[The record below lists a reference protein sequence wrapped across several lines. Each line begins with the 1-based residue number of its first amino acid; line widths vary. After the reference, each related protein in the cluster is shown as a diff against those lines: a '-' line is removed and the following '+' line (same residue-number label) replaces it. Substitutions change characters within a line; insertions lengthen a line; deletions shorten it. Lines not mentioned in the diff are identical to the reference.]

1 MCGIVGSIQTGE
13 HVPLRDAV
21 RRAMD
26 HMVHRGPDGQGLE
39 EFIVRNGTASST
51 LGAPPIRSEEHTSE
65 LQSPDHLV
73 CRLLLQKKKHIPP
86 SARKKKDRTIQ
97 LEYIAL

>member
-39 EFIVRNGTASST
+39 EFRFLPLLVDAAAFVR
-51 LGAPPIRSEEHTSE
+51 RSV
-65 LQSPDHLV
+65 Q
-73 CRLLLQKKKHIPP
+73 
-86 SARKKKDRTIQ
+86 
-97 LEYIAL
+97 